1 MKELILRDDRELRRI
16 ETAIAAM
23 ERAPASERLRRH
35 CLLAALEA
43 ERDELLRVL
52 GRSHG
57 PRRNATAQARQAA

>member
-1 MKELILRDDRELRRI
+1 MKELILRDDRELRRL
-16 ETAIAAM
+16 ESAIAVM
-23 ERAPASERLRRH
+23 EQAPASERLRRH

-57 PRRNATAQARQAA
+57 LRRGTTANARRAA